1 MPGHIATEVGTDS
14 PPLKGTA
21 ANPGREP
28 RKNAKTGKGSI
39 GDQAFC
45 DALIIVVCAWLF
57 LIFLAYSLR
66 HHNI

>member
-1 MPGHIATEVGTDS
+1 MPLNMAKESNTDS

-21 ANPGREP
+21 ANPGRDP
-28 RKNAKTGKGSI
+28 RKNPVTGKGSI

-45 DALIIVVCAWLF
+45 DAVLIVVCAWLF
-57 LIFLAYSLR
+57 LLLLAYSLR